1 MYERFQEDSA
11 KGNCFVCDQQAMSS
25 RMPDRD
31 VFQIICRR
39 CGAYRISEEFTWEM
53 PKPHS
58 PLHEFRYR
66 MSWAFRSAAER
77 ISDLADLPV
86 HLRIEV
92 LPLLNT
98 VDPSV
103 EDKLGLLLA
112 FLAKRSK
119 SPGKSAFFDF
129 ANDCSIVCAR
139 DSEEASFLLES
150 LGQQKLVELQ
160 GEILDG
166 SGQASRLTTAGWSDL
181 TRRARTGAESNNV
194 FIAMSFDPGRAAVA
208 EAIARAISASN
219 YTPFRMDQVEHLN
232 RIDDEILS
240 RLRSSR
246 FLVVDLTQQ
255 NPGAYFEAGFMLGLG
270 RPVIWI
276 CSGDDLNKVHFDA
289 RQYNIIEYDSDEE
302 LQKRLQLR
310 IEAAIGKGAQS
321 SQQIP

>member
-1 MYERFQEDSA
+1 MYERFQEDRA
-11 KGNCFVCDQQAMSS
+11 KSICPICDQQAMSTRKS
-25 RMPDRD
+25 DRD

-39 CGAYRISEEFTWEM
+39 CGAYRVSEEFTWEI
-53 PKPHS
+53 PKPTS

-66 MSWAFRSAAER
+66 VSWVFRAASER

-86 HLRIEV
+86 HMRIEV
-92 LPLLNT
+92 LALLNSP
-98 VDPSV
+98 DPAV

-119 SPGKSAFFDF
+119 SPGKSAFFDY

-139 DSEEASFLLES
+139 DAEEARFLLES
-150 LGQQKLVELQ
+150 LGYQKLVELQ

-166 SGQASRLTTAGWSDL
+166 TGQACRLSTTGWSEL

-194 FIAMSFDPGRAAVA
+194 FIAMSFDPGRVAVA

-219 YTPFRMDQVEHLN
+219 YMPFRMDQIEHLN

-240 RLRSSR
+240 RLRSSK

-276 CSGDDLNKVHFDA
+276 CSTEDLENVHFDA
-289 RQYNIIEYDSDEE
+289 RQYNIIEYDDNEQ
-302 LQKRLQLR
+302 LQSRLQLR
-310 IEAAIGKGAQS
+310 IEAAIGRGAQS
-321 SQQIP
+321 

>member
-1 MYERFQEDSA
+1 MYEQFREENA
-11 KGNCFVCDQQAMSS
+11 KGSCSICDQQAMSA

-39 CGAYRISEEFTWEM
+39 CGAYRVSEEFTWEI
-53 PKPHS
+53 PKPTS

-66 MSWAFRSAAER
+66 VSWAFRSASER
-77 ISDLADLPV
+77 ILNLADLPI

-92 LPLLNT
+92 LTLLNAP
-98 VDPSV
+98 DPSV

-119 SPGKSAFFDF
+119 SPGKVAFFDY
-129 ANDCSIVCAR
+129 ADDCSIICAR

-150 LGQQKLVELQ
+150 LGQQKLVDLQ
-160 GEILDG
+160 GAVLNRT
-166 SGQASRLTTAGWSDL
+166 GQACRLTTTGWLDL

-194 FIAMSFDPGRAAVA
+194 FIAMSFDPGRLAVA
-208 EAIARAISASN
+208 EAIAHAISASD

-240 RLRSSR
+240 RLRSSK
-246 FLVVDLTQQ
+246 FLVVDLTLQ

-276 CSGDDLNKVHFDA
+276 CSTEDLENVHFDA
-289 RQYNIIEYDSDEE
+289 RQYNIIEYDDNEQ
-302 LQKRLQLR
+302 LQRRLQLR
-310 IEAAIGKGAQS
+310 IEAAIGRGAQS
-321 SQQIP
+321 STQVP